1 MNHRV
6 VGYRPEKLKADRFDV
21 WVLLE
26 QAAQE
31 SFVQGWAARHEQHPD
46 SVANHLEHERSAVVV
61 HHHFVRKNRYRDG
74 VDEPSSAVW
83 GEVEGHRLKV
93 IVRLEHHRLARDGL
107 ALAAQYDWNR
117 LPLEA

>member
-1 MNHRV
+1 MGGKQGMGGNA
-6 VGYRPEKLKADRFDV
+6 PEKVKGAWGDV
-21 WVLLE
+21 GVLLE
-26 QAAQE
+26 QATKKPL
-31 SFVQGWAARHEQHPD
+31 VPGWATRHEQHPD

-107 ALAAQYDWNR
+107 ALAAQHDWNR
-117 LPLEA
+117 